1 MRKLFLA
8 LLVLP
13 FFVAC
18 NQKEI
23 KQLKEQ
29 NAQLTQL
36 AIEKDSM
43 VNSFVDAMNSIEKNL
58 DLIKEK
64 EQIIS
69 VNKQENL
76 DIKQKEKI
84 ANDILIINDLLARN
98 KEDLAA
104 LDKKLKNSWYKNS
117 KLRKMVDGLQNQ
129 IQEKETAIAALNIE
143 VSKLNVNVEDLNGQV
158 TNLVSTVDTLS
169 SELENKGEIIAAQT
183 NDLNTAYFVTGT
195 TKDLET
201 NQVIVKKGGLLGI
214 GKSSTL
220 NTKLNTEKFE
230 RIDITKT
237 INIPVS
243 AKKISLVST
252 HPSDSYRIDG
262 TEKQVEGIT
271 ILKPEEFWKA
281 SKFLVIATR

>member
-117 KLRKMVDGLQNQ
+117 KLRKMVDGLKNQ
-129 IQEKETAIAALNIE
+129 IQEKETAIAALNSEI
-143 VSKLNVNVEDLNGQV
+143 SKLNVNVEDLNGQV

-195 TKDLET
+195 TKELET
-201 NQVIVKKGGLLGI
+201 NQVIVKKGGLLGL
-214 GKSSTL
+214 GKSSKL